1 MDSSSRHTCRLDAGV
16 PAPAPSLTPTLTL
29 DSDCRNVGH
38 AIAIVDSVQPAGLV
52 TDTDTAMD
60 MRCIQGRGRTRPA
73 SSHPALAH
81 TQPTDH
87 THTHTHTVQ
96 FQIQIPQYR
105 TRTRTPGSYRTREDA
120 VQLSPGRRSRIY
132 HTYCRCW
139 RRVELV
145 WLSGL
150 SARGGVGEAG
160 VGWGRWGVPAG
171 RDVPILVCFWFRS
184 ACVEWR
190 AYCTCG
196 VNDACAVSTDCTHSY
211 VRPFVRSQPI
221 DRSSSRL
228 RLRARVLHESTD
240 TSPYLLTCLCTFEM
254 YASGSIVTRVSSYR
268 RNACQAQTTERA
280 DVL

>member
-1 MDSSSRHTCRLDAGV
+1 M
-16 PAPAPSLTPTLTL
+16 
-29 DSDCRNVGH
+29 
-38 AIAIVDSVQPAGLV
+38 IADSVRPAGPV
-52 TDTDTAMD
+52 THPMTDTDTAMD
-60 MRCIQGRGRTRPA
+60 MDCIQPRSETGLDHV

-96 FQIQIPQYR
+96 IQIQIPQYR
-105 TRTRTPGSYRTREDA
+105 TRTRTPGSHRTREDA
-120 VQLSPGRRSRIY
+120 GQLSPGRRGRIY

-160 VGWGRWGVPAG
+160 VGWGRWGVPSG

-196 VNDACAVSTDCTHSY
+196 IVRVPSRRNMHS
-211 VRPFVRSQPI
+211 FVRSQPI

-254 YASGSIVTRVSSYR
+254 YASGSIVTRVSS
-268 RNACQAQTTERA
+268 CERLPGSDDRA
-280 DVL
+280 RGRPATGTMIYM